1 MNEYNN
7 LILAVAM
14 MSYLNN
20 KLNNENDKYEE

>member
-7 LILAVAM
+7 FVFAMAM

-20 KLNNENDKYEE
+20 KLNNDNDRYEE